1 MNSAPPPTLQ
11 EQAMIELSRWI
22 SRALQYSPQH
32 PLCAQLGARTHQ
44 VLLDALREWMPLEV
58 GVLRDKLTIGKTPT
72 RHPVLVTRLAPYL
85 HERGVLILRF
95 LDGVRADELT
105 AVTEVLARPAAEIF
119 AAGGLRGLLSDRRVA
134 HVQVE
139 EIGHELSIEDK
150 EQIRREEHVRE
161 LFREMLMRMLSNG
174 TVPPE
179 IGAHIAELADHP
191 DLAVRVIQ
199 SEKHVNLAEAVA
211 AFTVILLQEEQRRG
225 EALLEKMGPILMQ
238 LAPESRD
245 RVLLGLP
252 PLVGEFRQALASAL
266 GVLDDTQLARFA
278 LQSVRT
284 RAADLDATFYALSVL
299 ATTEERRAGVG
310 RALARLLYDL
320 SLDERAT
327 HETLRAIA
335 APLDETPSV
344 NQERVHLAEA
354 ARRILES
361 RAPLHDRHDQGLI
374 DASAF
379 TPAALDRLGRQAAY
393 DVVIRSSRMVDFDKL
408 CAALPAAARSLS
420 SEDHAPAVAGLLL
433 GLAAVSEPRWTDVAK
448 KTLERI
454 ARSGISALALRAAE
468 RLAGRGDVDDTSID
482 DVIALA
488 RMLVAHNPEPVVD
501 LLERCDSRKLRRA
514 LLDVLAAG
522 GPDLLPL
529 VQSRMQSSNW
539 FVTRNMVVLH
549 ARLGGPAAELRVL
562 AEHPH
567 VQVRVEIVR
576 ALRAMARDPVA
587 CDIVVGRLSD
597 AAPDVAQAAIASLAT
612 MELTT
617 AAVAAL
623 EALAADEARTDD
635 DRRGAVQVLG
645 RSRSDAAP
653 EALARLIQPRGLIER
668 PSTTA
673 LRDDVARALR
683 QCPAPGARARFE
695 EALRSSAWRVRK
707 SCERVAGEHG

>member
-1 MNSAPPPTLQ
+1 VNSAPPPTLQ

-32 PLCAQLGARTHQ
+32 PLCAQLGARTHE
-44 VLLDALREWMPLEV
+44 VLLAALREWMPLEI
-58 GVLRDKLTIGKTPT
+58 GVLRDQLTIGKTPT
-72 RHPVLVTRLAPYL
+72 RHPVLLTRLAPYL
-85 HERGVLILRF
+85 HERGVLVLRF
-95 LDGVRADELT
+95 LDGLRAEELS
-105 AVTEVLARPAAEIF
+105 AVTEILTKPAADIF

-134 HVQVE
+134 HVQIE

-174 TVPPE
+174 AVPPE

-211 AFTVILLQEEQRRG
+211 AFTVILLQEEQRCG

-252 PLVGEFRQALASAL
+252 PLVGDFRQALASAL

-284 RAADLDATFYALSVL
+284 RVSDLDATFYALSVL
-299 ATTEERRAGVG
+299 ATTDERRAGLG
-310 RALARLLYDL
+310 RALGRLLYDL
-320 SLDERAT
+320 SLDERTT

-335 APLDETPSV
+335 TPVDDGPSF

-361 RAPLHDRHDQGLI
+361 RAPLHDRHDEGLI

-379 TPAALDRLGRQAAY
+379 TPAAFDRLAWQAAL

-433 GLAAVSEPRWTDVAK
+433 GLAAVAEPRWSEVAG
-448 KTLERI
+448 KTLELI

-468 RLAGRGDVDDTSID
+468 RLASRGDDASID
-482 DVIALA
+482 DVVALA
-488 RMLVAHNPEPVVD
+488 RMLVTHNPEPVVD

-514 LLDVLAAG
+514 LLDALATG
-522 GPDLLPL
+522 GPELLPL
-529 VQSRMQSSNW
+529 VQSRMQSSSW
-539 FVTRNMVVLH
+539 FVTRNMIVLH

-562 AEHPH
+562 ADHPH

-576 ALRAMARDPVA
+576 ALRTMARDPVA
-587 CDIVVGRLSD
+587 CDIVVHRLSD
-597 AAPDVAQAAIASLAT
+597 PAPDVAQAAIASLAT
-612 MELTT
+612 MELTP
-617 AAVAAL
+617 AAVGAL
-623 EALAADEARTDD
+623 EALAADEARSDD

-653 EALARLIQPRGLIER
+653 EALARLIQPHGLIER

-683 QCPAPGARARFE
+683 QCPAAGAAARFA

-707 SCERVAGEHG
+707 SCERIAGEHG